1 MIVTRNITS
10 IRQYSIKGPFHRLI
24 KHMSRYKVEPIE
36 LSKISTYPLSS
47 RPSKIGSSDFANPSA
62 GGTPLKNFLDNMP
75 NILAARDL
83 RELASTIKN
92 AKQKGRAIIVG
103 IGGHV
108 IKTGLAPILI
118 DLMEHGYVSAI
129 AMNGSA
135 MIHDFEIALVG
146 ATSEDVD
153 ATLGSG
159 SFGMAEETGRIIN
172 EAVNEGARDKIGMGE
187 AIGRK
192 LQTMDLSNAKQSL
205 LYAAYAPAVPV
216 TVHVAL
222 GTDIVHIHPCAD
234 GASIG
239 QTSLQDF
246 RLLCSLVRDLDDGGV
261 YLNLG
266 SAVVLPEVFLKTIT
280 VVRNL
285 GFKLQDFYTANFDFI
300 QQYRPLTNVVR
311 RPIAGTGRGF
321 SFIGHH
327 EILIPLLAASIL
339 SS

>member
-1 MIVTRNITS
+1 
-10 IRQYSIKGPFHRLI
+10 
-24 KHMSRYKVEPIE
+24 MSRYKVEPIE

-47 RPSKIGSSDFANPSA
+47 RPSKIGSGDFAEPSA
-62 GGTPLKNFLDNMP
+62 SDTSLNTFLGNMP
-75 NILAARDL
+75 NILAAREL
-83 RELASTIKN
+83 RELASVIKS
-92 AKQKGRAIIVG
+92 AKQNDRAIIVG

-118 DLMEHGYVSAI
+118 DLMQRGYVTAI
-129 AMNGSA
+129 AINGSA
-135 MIHDFEIALVG
+135 MIHDFEIAVVG
-146 ATSEDVD
+146 STSEDVD

-192 LQTMDLSNAKQSL
+192 LRSMKLSDPKQSL
-205 LYAAYAPAVPV
+205 LYAAYDASVPV

-222 GTDIVHIHPCAD
+222 GTDIVHIHPSAD
-234 GASIG
+234 GANIG

-246 RLLCSLVRDLDDGGV
+246 RLLCSVVRDLDGGGV

-266 SAVVLPEVFLKTIT
+266 SAVILPEVFLKTIT

-311 RPIAGTGRGF
+311 RPIAGSGRGF

-339 SS
+339 SI

>member
-1 MIVTRNITS
+1 
-10 IRQYSIKGPFHRLI
+10 
-24 KHMSRYKVEPIE
+24 MSRYSSKPID
-36 LSKISTYPLSS
+36 LSGLNTYPLSS
-47 RPSKIGSSDFANPSA
+47 RPSKVTTDDFGAPATPELIGDFVER
-62 GGTPLKNFLDNMP
+62 LP

-83 RELASTIKN
+83 RELASLVRE
-92 AKQKGRAIIVG
+92 ARQRDRAIILG
-103 IGGHV
+103 LGGHV
-108 IKTGLAPILI
+108 IKTGLAPVLI
-118 DLMEHGYVSAI
+118 DLMQRGFVTAV

-159 SFGMAEETGRIIN
+159 GFGMAEETGRIIN
-172 EAVNEGARDKIGMGE
+172 EAVISGARDNVGMGE
-187 AIGRK
+187 AIGRQ
-192 LQTMDLSNAKQSL
+192 LQTMKPAYADKSL
-205 LYAAYAPAVPV
+205 LCAAYEGRVPV
-216 TVHVAL
+216 TVHVAI
-222 GTDIVHIHPCAD
+222 GTDIVHIHPSAD

-246 RLLCSLVRDLDDGGV
+246 RLLCSLVRELDGGGV

-266 SAVVLPEVFLKTIT
+266 SAVVLPEVFLKTVT

-285 GFKLQDFYTANFDFI
+285 GFGLQNFCTANFDFI

-311 RPIAGTGRGF
+311 RPVSGTGRGF

-327 EILIPLLAASIL
+327 ELMIPLLASLIVAK
-339 SS
+339 